1 MPNHLLNNLPP
12 SKPKRKK
19 RQKSVAKD
27 SLPPVK
33 PTTGFKKWLKWVF
46 LTLIG
51 LFFAFHVMVVALLAI
66 WQTQPIHNSMFMIL
80 HRLSTF
86 NGVEQTW
93 VDDEQISVNV
103 KRAAIASE
111 DANFASHA
119 GFDIQGIENA
129 IKKNQKAGNIS
140 AGGSTISQQLAKN
153 LFLFPQRS
161 YIRKGE
167 EAIITL
173 MIEQMWTKERILTA
187 YLNVAEFGNGIYG
200 IEAAAQHY
208 YKKSAKHLTK
218 RESASLIAMLPNP
231 KFYEKNRKNQRLQNK
246 TNIIIRRMGGADLPD
261 SE

>member
-129 IKKNQKAGNIS
+129 IKKIKKRAI
-140 AGGSTISQQLAKN
+140 
-153 LFLFPQRS
+153 FPQ
-161 YIRKGE
+161 
-167 EAIITL
+167 
-173 MIEQMWTKERILTA
+173 
-187 YLNVAEFGNGIYG
+187 VAQPLASNLPKICFYFHSVPIFV
-200 IEAAAQHY
+200 
-208 YKKSAKHLTK
+208 KAK
-218 RESASLIAMLPNP
+218 R
-231 KFYEKNRKNQRLQNK
+231 RLSP
-246 TNIIIRRMGGADLPD
+246 L
-261 SE
+261 